1 MTMTMVQAQALTLS
15 HVHCRYGKDDVVRD
29 ISLTLSAGHIGCL
42 LGPSGCGKT
51 TLLRAIAG
59 LEPIAQG
66 EIHIGDSLLSRA
78 GFRMPPQQ
86 RGIGMV
92 FQDWALFPHLTV
104 RENIHFGLLDWRRTD
119 ARLRVEH
126 LLAVTELGAHADK
139 LPQALSG
146 GQQQRVALV
155 RALAPKPKLL
165 LLDEPFSSL
174 DASLRTSLAQEVRQ
188 LIKQEGMTAIL
199 VTHDHHEA
207 YAMADD
213 VGVMMHGQLQQWAKP
228 YQVYHEPVSRPVAEF
243 VGEGVFL
250 VGQKMSHHQV
260 HTEFGNLNS
269 RHIIPGEIGGFVNV
283 MLRPDDVI
291 HDDNARTTAQ
301 VVDKVFRGA
310 DFLYTLETSSGLQ
323 IQALVP
329 SHHNHAIHE
338 RIGFKIAADHVIT
351 FPR

>member
-1 MTMTMVQAQALTLS
+1 MTTAQSLTLS
-15 HVHCRYGKDDVVRD
+15 HVHCHYGHEDVVSN
-29 ISLTLSAGHIGCL
+29 ISLMLSAGHIGCL

-59 LEPIAQG
+59 LEPIAKG
-66 EIHIGDSLLSRA
+66 EIHVGDSLLSRA
-78 GFRMPPQQ
+78 GFRVPPQQ

-119 ARLRVEH
+119 ARQRVEH
-126 LLAVTELGAHADK
+126 LLAVTGLTSHGDK

-146 GQQQRVALV
+146 GQQQRVALI
-155 RALAPKPKLL
+155 RALAPKPRLL
-165 LLDEPFSSL
+165 LMDEPFSSL
-174 DASLRTSLAQEVRQ
+174 DASLRTSLAEEVRH
-188 LIKQEGMTAIL
+188 LVKQEDMTAIL

-228 YQVYHEPVSRPVAEF
+228 YQIYHEPVSQPVAKF

-260 HTEFGNLNS
+260 HTEFGNLNT
-269 RHIIPGEIGGFVNV
+269 RHVIPGEIGGFVNV

-291 HDDNARTTAQ
+291 HDDHARTTAR
-301 VVDKVFRGA
+301 VLDKVFRGA
-310 DFLYTLETSSGLQ
+310 DFLYTLETQSGLK
-323 IQALVP
+323 ILALVP
-329 SHHNHAIHE
+329 SHHNHAINE
-338 RIGFKIAADHVIT
+338 NIGFRIAADHVIT